1 MARSISGKTAQRC
14 ERRLL
19 RTDCRDTH
27 RLERFPRKLCKLA
40 GKEAI
45 RPLPMAQICEA
56 RSYFSQVR
64 IIIHV
69 IAATPSGTI
78 PTSKF
83 FPSHGKATI
92 CRRVSQLKAP
102 LPKINPACNPIGSH
116 NEWVC
121 TRATARMQPKR
132 NNVAKANASIIG
144 SSTRPNAWAIEF
156 KPEIHVTMADVRS
169 GALKK
174 WTAAKTAE
182 TTRMATYFRP
192 VLSKT
197 PKTMP
202 RKNAS
207 SMNGTAIEATS
218 TLPRRGQAKVCR
230 NE

>member
-1 MARSISGKTAQRC
+1 MARRC
-14 ERRLL
+14 GRPVL
-19 RTDCRDTH
+19 RIDCRDT
-27 RLERFPRKLCKLA
+27 RQLARFPRRLCKLA

-45 RPLPMAQICEA
+45 PPLPTAQTCEA

-69 IAATPSGTI
+69 TVAMPSGTM
-78 PTSKF
+78 PTSRF
-83 FPSHGKATI
+83 FPTHGRATI
-92 CRRVSQLKAP
+92 CRCVSQLKVP
-102 LPKINPACNPIGSH
+102 LPKINPACKPIGSH

-132 NNVAKANASIIG
+132 NNVAKADASIIG
-144 SSTRPNAWAIEF
+144 SPTRPNEWAIEF
-156 KPEIHVTMADVRS
+156 KLEVHVTIADVRS

-192 VLSKT
+192 VLSKM
-197 PKTMP
+197 PKTTP

-207 SMNGTAIEATS
+207 SMNETAIEATS
-218 TLPRRGQAKVCR
+218 TLARRGQAKVYR

>member
-1 MARSISGKTAQRC
+1 MARRC
-14 ERRLL
+14 GRSLL
-19 RTDCRDTH
+19 RTDYRDSHQLARFH
-27 RLERFPRKLCKLA
+27 RRSCTPA

-45 RPLPMAQICEA
+45 RPLPMVQTCEA

-69 IAATPSGTI
+69 IVATPSGTI
-78 PTSKF
+78 PTRRF
-83 FPSHGKATI
+83 FPSHGNATI
-92 CRRVSQLKAP
+92 CRCVSQLKAP
-102 LPKINPACNPIGSH
+102 LPKINPACKPIGSH

-121 TRATARMQPKR
+121 IRATARMQPKR
-132 NNVAKANASIIG
+132 NNVAKADASIMG
-144 SSTRPNAWAIEF
+144 SPTRPNEWAIEF
-156 KPEIHVTMADVRS
+156 KLEVHVTMADVRS

-218 TLPRRGQAKVCR
+218 TLPRRGQAKMYR